1 VVNAANEVVN
11 LAFRQGKCGFL
22 QMAEIIAETLARVP
36 FVKEPTLEDYLET
49 DRVARQTATELL

>member
-1 VVNAANEVVN
+1 
-11 LAFRQGKCGFL
+11 
-22 QMAEIIAETLARVP
+22 MAEIIAETLARVP